1 MKQFHVD
8 CLRAYENSVKNL
20 NFDKSLS
27 QCIDP
32 SFLSKKS
39 YTKNISFLTQLLYKK
54 IFLMS
59 FHLSTNTQAG
69 MRTKLALRH
78 NVNPKNRRK
87 IVNLLLPRV
96 VKIVKLLENC
106 HYSFYMI
113 GPNNPILTKFNE

>member
-39 YTKNISFLTQLLYKK
+39 YTKNISFLTQVLYKK
-54 IFLMS
+54 NIF
-59 FHLSTNTQAG
+59 
-69 MRTKLALRH
+69 
-78 NVNPKNRRK
+78 NVISLIYEHSSWYAHKASSQTPRKCQEQKKN
-87 IVNLLLPRV
+87 
-96 VKIVKLLENC
+96 
-106 HYSFYMI
+106 S
-113 GPNNPILTKFNE
+113 KFIIA